1 MDEVFDFGVGG
12 VLTAGAEEV
21 AEGGEGD
28 AAVTTLVEEGEGFF
42 VVGCCLGGVSSFS
55 RCCYPYSGLRGGDWR
70 GVPFWRVCGSCI
82 IGSWREAWMR
92 LRW

>member
-1 MDEVFDFGVGG
+1 MDEIFDFGVGG

-42 VVGCCLGGVSSFS
+42 VVSCCLGGVSSFS
-55 RCCYPYSGLRGGDWR
+55 RCCYSLFGVLEGIGGVYHFGECV
-70 GVPFWRVCGSCI
+70 GVV
-82 IGSWREAWMR
+82 
-92 LRW
+92 L